1 MSSLRVFITGQNLLT
16 FTKYSGPDPEIGQI
30 TSSNT
35 LSRGV
40 DIGTYPQAQTFTAGI
55 NITF

>member
-1 MSSLRVFITGQNLLT
+1 LT
-16 FTKYSGPDPEIGQI
+16 FTKYTGSDPEIGQI
-30 TSSNT
+30 SSTNT

-40 DIGTYPQAQTFTAGI
+40 DIGTYPQAQTITAGV